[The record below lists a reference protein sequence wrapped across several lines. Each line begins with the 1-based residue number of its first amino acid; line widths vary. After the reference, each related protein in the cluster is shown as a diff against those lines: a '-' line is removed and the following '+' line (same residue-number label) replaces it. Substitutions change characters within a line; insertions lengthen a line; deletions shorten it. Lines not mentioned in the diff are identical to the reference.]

1 MKSQLDII
9 RRRWVIVAVGLL
21 ALAGVGP
28 LVVEPMARN
37 IRLTRTPKFE
47 RDRSSAIVQAFRG
60 LQMSLADICYAKS
73 TEYQHSGIIYRTPC
87 EDTLDADIREE
98 RQQTDAALEGGT
110 ASPAPAGKPAKTAP
124 KKPVPSKS
132 ARQEPD
138 HDHEGHDHEHEH
150 ATMIPPKEA
159 DFRGIIGHV
168 EREVKPFS
176 LTHAAH
182 SKPEEALPWLRL
194 ATWINPEHEM
204 SWVAMAFW
212 LQRTRKGGRNPQ
224 AVEQAIELLERARAL
239 NPPQENQPFAKQGL
253 IYMLGHL
260 YLMEKKD
267 YAKAIEVLE
276 PAIKRGEADF
286 AKLDAVQRDW
296 LSFSFRDAVEAYKNL
311 GQTDKAMDLAARGIV
326 LFPDDG
332 PLRTALRRMKNPP
345 KSAGKSSSGKK

>member
-1 MKSQLDII
+1 MKNQSDIT
-9 RRRWVIVAVGLL
+9 RRRWALVAVGLL
-21 ALAGVGP
+21 ILAGAGP
-28 LVVEPMARN
+28 LVVEPMAQN

-47 RDRSSAIVQAFRG
+47 RDRASAIVQAFRG

-73 TEYQHSGIIYRTPC
+73 TEYQHSGIIYRAPC
-87 EDTLDADIREE
+87 EETLDADIRAD
-98 RQQTDAALEGGT
+98 RHQTDEALGGGT
-110 ASPAPAGKPAKTAP
+110 SPHPSAEKSPRAAPTPAS
-124 KKPVPSKS
+124 SKS
-132 ARQEPD
+132 TSRDHVERHQHEEPD
-138 HDHEGHDHEHEH
+138 HEHN
-150 ATMIPPKEA
+150 TMIPPKEA

-212 LQRTRKGGRNPQ
+212 LQRTRKGGRNPR

-253 IYMLGHL
+253 LYMLGHL

-267 YAKAIEVLE
+267 YAKTIEVLE

-296 LSFSFRDAVEAYKNL
+296 LSFSFRDAVEAYRSL
-311 GQTDKAMDLAARGIV
+311 GQLDKAMDVAARGIV

-332 PLRTALRRMKNPP
+332 PLRTALRRMKNQAKGAVKP
-345 KSAGKSSSGKK
+345 SGK